1 VPGETIDW
9 RVSQAERDIET
20 LYTRTGPVGEHER
33 RLETVEESQKT
44 AIQQRS
50 EDRTEFLS
58 EIKELR
64 RTIIQATLA
73 ILVAMIA
80 AIVTF
85 SQIAGS
91 GAHP

>member
-1 VPGETIDW
+1 MPGDVVARDVEEA
-9 RVSQAERDIET
+9 RKDIET
-20 LYTRTGPVGEHER
+20 LYRRTEPMGEHNR
-33 RLETVEESQKT
+33 RIETVEEAQKT
-44 AIQQRS
+44 AIKQRS
-50 EDRTEFLS
+50 EDRTEFLA

-91 GAHP
+91 GGHP